1 MLRSVFSPL
10 ILLFKY
16 LFLSIYQLT
25 QNPGLS
31 LIGLS
36 LVTSVIVIFLNRL
49 LATFVK
55 REQQIQAILE
65 PQIAAIKDQFQGQ
78 ERHLKLQALYK
89 RYAYHPLLALR
100 CSLPLF
106 LQIPFLL
113 SAFYMIGELSLFKG
127 KALLGI
133 PDLSKPDGMLL
144 GINLLPLLMTVINL
158 SAAFLTP
165 EYRLKDKLQAILI
178 ATLFLALL
186 YGSPSALLVYWT
198 MNNLIFLIRTAIR
211 INRKPGKSEVM
222 QLLPDKDKKPSNI
235 RMGEFLKHYSGML
248 VLFYIVQAI
257 AVSPWYMFCGIFKYI
272 PFAIAAYMF
281 WTLQVKDL
289 LGSYRSDLKHNLA
302 LILVSFNVFF
312 LIILG
317 LNIVAPL
324 VKIECQIYTLFHY
337 VAFLL
342 GISGF
347 AIGMLLFE
355 PEKQTEDTPMN
366 SHLLLVVVVAALIP
380 ALHFAAVNPDYLR
393 GAFYL
398 LYLLLITLFAVLSLG
413 IFRLSCSHRSSKLQ
427 AALTAGVF
435 SFSVISLPL
444 LRFML
449 KSRNDGDFDFWI
461 MTAVLLGGAFMIH
474 SKQALKVLSRIFLIT
489 LAVFCASFI
498 GSLFHSH
505 EKDFS
510 QGKTLS
516 ATMQKLSFT
525 YKPNIYLFVY
535 DGIPNERVFR
545 KQKLP
550 FEKIHSLVQQYGF
563 KLYNDTYTLGEMSLD
578 SMGNMLDMSDRFISK
593 VGKSTADA
601 HDTYAG
607 NSFTNLILRKNGYKS
622 HFLLNNY
629 YVGIN
634 AISNRRFFDEM
645 YPPRDHKVIDLDFFI
660 ILLRGIFQGEMNF
673 DTKGWID
680 NENSLLNQIQ
690 NRKHELIRDSQKP
703 KFVVNHLFLPG
714 HSQNSGVCMPDE
726 TENWVVNL
734 TLALSQ
740 MEADFATV
748 ANNDPEAI
756 VIAIGDHGPSLT
768 GDCYRLAGWPKSKI
782 TPDHIWDRIGTMVAI
797 RWPDKEKAAR
807 YDSSLITNQDVF
819 PIVFAYL
826 MDDPFPLS
834 LCPKDTFY
842 GFKTPGRSAICFD
855 KGILLP

>member
-1 MLRSVFSPL
+1 MLKGIFSPL
-10 ILLFKY
+10 ILLLKY
-16 LFLSIYQLT
+16 LYLGIYQLT
-25 QNPGLS
+25 QSPGLS

-36 LVTSVIVIFLNRL
+36 LVTTVLVIFLNRL

-100 CSLPLF
+100 SSLPLF

-144 GINLLPLLMTVINL
+144 GINLLPLLMTLINL

-165 EYRLKDKLQAILI
+165 EFRSKDKLQAIFI
-178 ATLFLALL
+178 ALLFLALL

-198 MNNLIFLIRTAIR
+198 MNNLIFLIRTVIR

-222 QLLPDKDKKPSNI
+222 QLLPAKDKKPATF
-235 RMGEFLKHYSGML
+235 RMGEFLKHYSGIL

-257 AVSPWYMFCGIFKYI
+257 AVYPWYMFCGIFKYI
-272 PFAIAAYMF
+272 PFALAAYMF

-289 LGSYRSDLKHNLA
+289 LGCYQSDLKHNLA
-302 LILVSFNVFF
+302 LILVSFDVFF

-355 PEKQTEDTPMN
+355 PDKKMDDLP
-366 SHLLLVVVVAALIP
+366 LLRLLQVVVVAALIP
-380 ALHFAAVNPDYLR
+380 ALHFATVNPDYLR
-393 GAFYL
+393 GTFYL
-398 LYLLLITLFAVLSLG
+398 MYLLVIIMFAVLNLG
-413 IFRLSCSHRSSKLQ
+413 IFRLSCSLHSSKLQ
-427 AALTAGVF
+427 IALTAGVF
-435 SFSVISLPL
+435 SFSMLSLPL

-449 KSRNDGDFDFWI
+449 KIRNDGDFDFWI
-461 MTAVLLGGAFMIH
+461 MTAVLLGGSFVVR
-474 SKQALKVLSRIFLIT
+474 SEKALKLLTRILLIT
-489 LAVFCASFI
+489 LAVFCVSFI
-498 GSLFHSH
+498 NSLFHSS

-516 ATMQKLSFT
+516 ATMQKLSFA
-525 YKPNIYLFVY
+525 YKPNIYLFIY

-545 KQKLP
+545 KQNLP
-550 FEKIHSLVQQYGF
+550 FEKIRSLIDQYGF

-593 VGKSTADA
+593 VGKTTADA

-607 NSFTNLILRKNGYKS
+607 NSYANLILRKNGYKC

-634 AISNRRFFDEM
+634 AISNRQFFDEM
-645 YPPRDHKVIDLDFFI
+645 YPPRNQRLVDMDFFA

-673 DTKGWID
+673 DTKGWIE
-680 NENSLLNQIQ
+680 NENSLLSQIQ
-690 NRKHELIRDSQKP
+690 NRKHELIKDSHRP

-714 HSQNSGVCMPDE
+714 HSQNSGVCLPDE
-726 TENWVVNL
+726 TEKWVANL
-734 TLALSQ
+734 SSALVQ

-748 ANNDPEAI
+748 VKNDPGAI

-782 TPDHIWDRIGTMVAI
+782 TPELIWDRIGTMVAI
-797 RWPDKEKAAR
+797 RWPEQEKAAR
-807 YDSSLITNQDVF
+807 YDASLVTNQDVF
-819 PIVFAYL
+819 PVVFAYL

-842 GFKTPGRSAICFD
+842 GFKTPGRSAIGFD
-855 KGILLP
+855 KGRLLP